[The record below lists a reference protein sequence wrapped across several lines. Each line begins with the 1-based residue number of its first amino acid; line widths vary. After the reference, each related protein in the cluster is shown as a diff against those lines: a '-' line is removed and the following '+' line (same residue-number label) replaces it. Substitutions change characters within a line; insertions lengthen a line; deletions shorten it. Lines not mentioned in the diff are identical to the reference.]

1 MVDTFIKHKIRKAIL
16 LELTQS
22 ITMNTNFNINNLVR
36 ENIKALKP
44 YSSARDEF
52 KGTADV
58 FLDANENPFG
68 DLNRYP
74 DPQQKEIKEKL
85 STIKK
90 VEKNKIFIGNG
101 SDEVI
106 DLAFRIFC
114 EPGKDKVLTFS
125 PTYGM
130 YDVSANINNIEVI
143 KQPLIND
150 FQINLN
156 QLQPYLD
163 FEDLKIIFICSPNN
177 PTGNSINL
185 EDIEYV
191 LESFNGIVIVDEAYI
206 DFSSQASFIKNI
218 DKYKNLIVCQTFSK
232 AWGLAGV
239 RVGVAYASEDIIKLY
254 NRVKPPYNVSTL
266 NQKAVLNRL
275 DNLDKTFQNIKT
287 IRLERTKLNQ
297 ALNALSI
304 VKKIYPSDANF
315 MLVEVDDA
323 NKVYHYL
330 IEKKVIIRNR
340 NTQVKNCVRITV
352 GTKEENKRLIQ
363 ALQNII

>member
-1 MVDTFIKHKIRKAIL
+1 
-16 LELTQS
+16 
-22 ITMNTNFNINNLVR
+22 MNTTFNINNLVR
-36 ENIKALKP
+36 ANIIALKP

-68 DLNRYP
+68 ELNRYP
-74 DPQQKEIKEKL
+74 DPQQSKIKEKL
-85 STIKK
+85 STIKS
-90 VEKNKIFIGNG
+90 VETNQIFIGNG

-114 EPGKDKVLTFS
+114 EPGKDKVLTFT

-163 FEDLKIIFICSPNN
+163 FEDVKIIFICSPNN
-177 PTGNSINL
+177 PTGNSINT
-185 EDIEYV
+185 EDIEYII
-191 LESFNGIVIVDEAYI
+191 ENFNGIVIVDEAYI
-206 DFSSQASFIKNI
+206 DFSLQASFIKNI
-218 DKYKNLIVCQTFSK
+218 NKYNNLIVSQTFSK

-239 RVGVAYASEDIIKLY
+239 RVGVAYASDAIIALY

-266 NQKAVLNRL
+266 NQEAVLECLN
-275 DNLDKTFQNIKT
+275 NQSEVSKNID
-287 IRLERTKLNQ
+287 IILSERTKLKD
-297 ALNALSI
+297 ALNQLDI
-304 VKKIYPSDANF
+304 VKKIYPTDANF
-315 MLVEVDDA
+315 LLVEVDNAD
-323 NKVYHYL
+323 KTYQYL
-330 IEKKVIIRNR
+330 IDKKVIIRNR
-340 NTQVKNCVRITV
+340 NTQVENCIRITV
-352 GTKEENKRLIQ
+352 GTAVENQKLIE
-363 ALQNII
+363 ALKNI

>member
-1 MVDTFIKHKIRKAIL
+1 MK
-16 LELTQS
+16 QS
-22 ITMNTNFNINNLVR
+22 VIINNLVR
-36 ENIKALKP
+36 ANIKALKP

-74 DPQQKEIKEKL
+74 DPQQKEIKQKL
-85 STIKK
+85 SAIKK
-90 VEKNKIFIGNG
+90 VDTNQIFVGNG

-143 KQPLIND
+143 SQPLIND
-150 FQINLN
+150 FQISLN

-163 FEDLKIIFICSPNN
+163 FEEIKIIFICSPNN
-177 PTGNSINL
+177 PTGNSINP

-191 LESFNGIVIVDEAYI
+191 LENFNGIVIVDEAYI
-206 DFSSQASFIKNI
+206 DFSSQGSFIKNI
-218 DKYKNLIVCQTFSK
+218 EKYNNLIVSQTFSK

-239 RVGVAYASEDIIKLY
+239 RVGVAYASEEIIKLY

-266 NQKAVLNRL
+266 NQEAVIKSL
-275 DNLDKTFQNIKT
+275 DNIEEVTKNID
-287 IRLERTKLNQ
+287 IILSERTKLKD
-297 ALNALSI
+297 ALSQLSI
-304 VKKIYPSDANF
+304 VKKIYPTDANF
-315 MLVEVDDA
+315 LLVEVDDA
-323 NKVYHYL
+323 NKTYQYL
-330 IEKKVIIRNR
+330 IEEKVIIRNR
-340 NTQVKNCVRITV
+340 NTQVENCIRITV
-352 GTKEENKRLIQ
+352 GIPEENEKLIE
-363 ALQNII
+363 ALQNFIQKTS

>member
-1 MVDTFIKHKIRKAIL
+1 
-16 LELTQS
+16 
-22 ITMNTNFNINNLVR
+22 MNTTFNINNLVR
-36 ENIKALKP
+36 ANIKALKP

-68 DLNRYP
+68 ELNRYP
-74 DPQQKEIKEKL
+74 DPQQSKIKEKL
-85 STIKK
+85 STIKS
-90 VEKNKIFIGNG
+90 VETNQIFIGNG

-114 EPGKDKVLTFS
+114 EPGKDKVLTFT

-163 FEDLKIIFICSPNN
+163 FEDVKIIFICSPNN
-177 PTGNSINL
+177 PTGNSINT
-185 EDIEYV
+185 EDIEYII
-191 LESFNGIVIVDEAYI
+191 ENFNGIVIVDEAYI

-218 DKYKNLIVCQTFSK
+218 NKYNNLIVSQTFSK

-239 RVGVAYASEDIIKLY
+239 RVGVAYASEAIVALY

-266 NQKAVLNRL
+266 NQEAVLECLN
-275 DNLDKTFQNIKT
+275 NQSEVSKNID
-287 IRLERTKLNQ
+287 IILSERTKLKD
-297 ALNALSI
+297 ALNQLDI
-304 VKKIYPSDANF
+304 VKKIYPTDANF
-315 MLVEVDDA
+315 LLVEVDNAD
-323 NKVYHYL
+323 KTYQYL
-330 IEKKVIIRNR
+330 IDKKVIIRNR
-340 NTQVKNCVRITV
+340 NTQVENCIRITV
-352 GTKEENKRLIQ
+352 GTAVENQKLIE
-363 ALQNII
+363 ALKNI

>member
-1 MVDTFIKHKIRKAIL
+1 MKTTI
-16 LELTQS
+16 
-22 ITMNTNFNINNLVR
+22 NINNLVR

-52 KGTADV
+52 KGDADV

-68 DLNRYP
+68 TLNRYP
-74 DPQQKEIKEKL
+74 DPQQKAIKEKL
-85 STIKK
+85 SAIKN
-90 VEKNKIFIGNG
+90 VDSNQIFIGNG

-114 EPGKDKVLTFS
+114 EAGKDKVLTFS

-130 YDVSANINNIEVI
+130 YDVSANINNIEII

-150 FQINLN
+150 FQISLN

-163 FEDLKIIFICSPNN
+163 VEELKIIFICSPNN
-177 PTGNSINL
+177 PTGNSINS

-191 LESFNGIVIVDEAYI
+191 LENFNGIVIVDEAYI
-206 DFSSQASFIKNI
+206 DFSAQPSFIKNI
-218 DKYKNLIVCQTFSK
+218 NKYNNLIVSQTFSK

-239 RVGVAYASEDIIKLY
+239 RTGVAYANKEIIQLY

-266 NQKAVLNRL
+266 NQEAVLKTL
-275 DNLDKTFQNIKT
+275 DNLRDVNTNIE
-287 IRLERTKLNQ
+287 IILSERAKLKE
-297 ALNALSI
+297 ALSKLSI
-304 VKKIYPSDANF
+304 VKKIYPTDANF
-315 MLVEVDDA
+315 LLVEVDNAD
-323 NKVYHYL
+323 KTYQYL

-340 NTQVKNCVRITV
+340 NTHVKNCIRITI
-352 GTKEENKRLIQ
+352 GTSEENKKLIETLKQ
-363 ALQNII
+363 I

>member
-1 MVDTFIKHKIRKAIL
+1 MIDLEKI
-16 LELTQS
+16 
-22 ITMNTNFNINNLVR
+22 VR
-36 ENIKALKP
+36 ENIINLKP

-68 DLNRYP
+68 TLNRYP
-74 DPQQKEIKEKL
+74 DPHQKEIKEKL

-90 VEKNKIFIGNG
+90 VEKNQIFVGNG

-130 YDVSANINNIEVI
+130 YDVSANINNIELI

-163 FEDLKIIFICSPNN
+163 FEDVKIIFICSPNN
-177 PTGNSINL
+177 PTGNNINP

-191 LESFNGIVIVDEAYI
+191 LVNFKGIVIVDEAYI

-218 DKYKNLIVCQTFSK
+218 NKYNNLIVSQTFSK

-239 RVGVAYASEDIIKLY
+239 RAGVAYASEEIINLY
-254 NRVKPPYNVSTL
+254 NRVKPPYNVSSL
-266 NQKAVLNRL
+266 NQKAVLNSL
-275 DNLDKTFQNIKT
+275 DNLETVKSNIDVILT
-287 IRLERTKLNQ
+287 ERIKLQ
-297 ALNALSI
+297 EALSKLSI

-315 MLVEVDDA
+315 LLIEVDSA
-323 NKVYHYL
+323 NDIYKYL
-330 IEKKVIIRNR
+330 IDEKVIIRNR
-340 NTQVKNCVRITV
+340 NTQIANCIRITV
-352 GTKEENKRLIQ
+352 GTKMENERLIES
-363 ALQNII
+363 LQLI

>member
-1 MVDTFIKHKIRKAIL
+1 
-16 LELTQS
+16 
-22 ITMNTNFNINNLVR
+22 MNTTFNINNLVR
-36 ENIKALKP
+36 ANIKALKP

-68 DLNRYP
+68 ELNRYP
-74 DPQQKEIKEKL
+74 DPQQSKIKEKL
-85 STIKK
+85 STIKS
-90 VEKNKIFIGNG
+90 VETNQIFIGNG

-114 EPGKDKVLTFS
+114 EPGKDKVLTFI

-163 FEDLKIIFICSPNN
+163 FQDVKIIFICSPNN
-177 PTGNSINL
+177 PTGNTINTD
-185 EDIEYV
+185 DIEYI
-191 LESFNGIVIVDEAYI
+191 LENFNGIVIVDEAYI

-218 DKYKNLIVCQTFSK
+218 NKFNNLIVSQTFSK

-239 RVGVAYASEDIIKLY
+239 RVGVAYASEAIIALY

-266 NQKAVLNRL
+266 NQEVVLECLN
-275 DNLDKTFQNIKT
+275 NQSEVSKNIET
-287 IRLERTKLNQ
+287 ILSERTKLKD
-297 ALNALSI
+297 ALNQLSI
-304 VKKIYPSDANF
+304 VKKIYPTDANF
-315 MLVEVDDA
+315 LLVEVDNAD
-323 NKVYHYL
+323 KTYQYL
-330 IEKKVIIRNR
+330 IDKKVIIRNR
-340 NTQVKNCVRITV
+340 NTQVENCIRITV
-352 GTKEENKRLIQ
+352 GTAVENQKLIE
-363 ALQNII
+363 ALKNI